1 MKRDIPTS
9 GSRISM
15 LPCEGRRSCYH
26 RPVQA
31 FLKQPK
37 VFISSKKS
45 GKGKRPEKGG
55 NRFWK
60 SVGLGFKTPR
70 DAIEGPPPTLLSLSL
85 PSTYGLKLTRNALSL
100 EMFLSGAASWLALAI
115 VLRRIKQSSFEGIIY
130 IISRNIRDMK
140 RDIPTSGS
148 RISMLPCEGRRSCYH
163 RPVQVIYLSS
173 FLTTCLRMPLSK
185 SKRFNLLKVTPAG
198 SSGTGRKA
206 FAGI

>member
-173 FLTTCLRMPLSK
+173 PLSK